1 MSCLDVFVT
10 RYAGKDSALEGF
22 VSKRKASPDARLIN
36 DKHFVRGDFGVSEWT
51 FVGTLADGSR
61 IAVDGVDIFT
71 FKNGKIAVKNAFR
84 KQRPNQMPK

>member
-1 MSCLDVFVT
+1 MSCPDVCVT
-10 RYAGKDSALEGF
+10 RHADRDSVREAF

-61 IAVDGVDIFT
+61 TEVDGVDIFT

-84 KQRPNQMPK
+84 KQRPN